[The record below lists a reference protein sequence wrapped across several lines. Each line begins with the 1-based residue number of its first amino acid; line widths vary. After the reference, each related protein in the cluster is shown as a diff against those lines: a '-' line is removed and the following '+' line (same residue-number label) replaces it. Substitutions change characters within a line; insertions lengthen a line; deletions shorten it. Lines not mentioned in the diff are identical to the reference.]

1 MMADRDLVE
10 ASAQVDQVGRR
21 QAVAVQANTLQS
33 QAKHVVLG
41 TPKKKKR
48 KIQMCAGRR
57 GHLRLPVLCTPPC
70 YLVWVHVRTTRR
82 DHSAQMQKS
91 SCSKWIQ
98 VGNSRR
104 TRDEVGTHGV
114 AFDGCKHK
122 RRAWFRGGFI
132 AHLDNR
138 PKPRKSSRKEIAE
151 SKGVEKVCTPNG
163 RFFDRGKSF
172 PNFLRRPCD
181 LEPGRQWTG
190 DE

>member
-1 MMADRDLVE
+1 
-10 ASAQVDQVGRR
+10 
-21 QAVAVQANTLQS
+21 
-33 QAKHVVLG
+33 
-41 TPKKKKR
+41 
-48 KIQMCAGRR
+48 MCAGRR

-151 SKGVEKVCTPNG
+151 SKGVEKVCTPLLRMADFSTEVNHFQTFSAVHVTSNLDDNG
-163 RFFDRGKSF
+163 RGMNKQ
-172 PNFLRRPCD
+172 LR
-181 LEPGRQWTG
+181 
-190 DE
+190 